1 MIFSPVDLVFQ
12 LKYLEFQLN
21 QAVSST
27 SDYDVG
33 SLWNEFS
40 LNQIGQIFF
49 RLKFYFQDT
58 ERMDKVSRR
67 INQLQEINNNIKLLN
82 EMLAHYSKEVS
93 SQSDRDMMK
102 VSNVYL

>member
-1 MIFSPVDLVFQ
+1 MRVG
-12 LKYLEFQLN
+12 
-21 QAVSST
+21 
-27 SDYDVG
+27 G
-33 SLWNEFS
+33 SLWDEIS
-40 LNQIGQIFF
+40 LNQKGKIFF
-49 RLKFYFQDT
+49 KLKFYFQDT

-102 VSNVYL
+102 VSNVYFEDGRFCALCLTNHLIGA